1 MAFEDLLPLV
11 GHKGRFQIL
20 QALSLAVALI
30 FLGTHFLIENITAFV
45 PEHRCWTPLLDNT
58 SALLNV
64 SGNLNFS
71 SLLKFSIPLDS
82 NGKLEKCCRFFWPQ
96 GQPLLANVTGQ
107 NLSQLEMEPC
117 VDGWVYD
124 QSTITSS
131 IVTEW
136 DLVCD
141 SWTLTSLSQSLFL
154 AGILMGY
161 LIGGYLSDRFG
172 RKRTLSP
179 SFFTLA
185 VSSTGVA
192 FAPSFQ
198 VYCCCRFLL
207 GFSISGVLLGGG
219 SLIMEWSTTQHRHL
233 VAIML
238 SMSISLGHLFL
249 GFLTYGIKDWRK
261 LQLVV
266 SVPLF
271 AFFLITWWLP
281 ESPRWLIVHNK
292 YNDALKVLRKV
303 SKINGVKEQSVTA
316 EALRS
321 TMGKEVDAAP
331 SSYTILDLVRFP
343 ILCKRTLCV
352 SFKRF
357 SIGMLF
363 YGLSLDLQN
372 LGHNIQMLQVILGA
386 SNFLSRFG
394 TLFIMNC
401 LGRRTIV
408 VASFLLPGLFI
419 LSSTFLP
426 QGILHAV
433 LAMLAINC
441 IVVCISCD
449 NVYSV
454 ELLPTVV
461 RNKCMGLSLT
471 IDRLGAMLAPMI
483 NMLKHNIPAMPQI
496 IFAIMAITSS
506 LIVFFFLPE
515 TKNKPMPD
523 TIQDLECGHSR
534 EEARPRDEGETL
546 VKINQSEDC
555 SRRLIEN
562 KTTVV

>member
-20 QALSLAVALI
+20 QALSLAIALI

-71 SLLKFSIPLDS
+71 SLLTFSIPLDS
-82 NGKLEKCCRFFWPQ
+82 NGKLEKCRRFFWPQ
-96 GQPLLANVTGQ
+96 GQLLPPNVTGQ
-107 NLSQLEMEPC
+107 NLSQLETEPC
-117 VDGWVYD
+117 VDGWTYD

-141 SWTLTSLSQSLFL
+141 SWTLKSLSQSLFL

-185 VSSTGVA
+185 VSGTGVA

-219 SLIMEWSTTQHRHL
+219 PLIMEWSMTQHRHL
-233 VAIML
+233 VAIMIT
-238 SMSISLGHLFL
+238 MSISLGHLFL

-281 ESPRWLIVHNK
+281 ESARWLIVHNK
-292 YNDALKVLRKV
+292 CDDALKVLRQV
-303 SKINGVKEQSVTA
+303 AKINGVKEQTLTVEVLS
-316 EALRS
+316 S
-321 TMGKEVDAAP
+321 TMEKELDAGQVH
-331 SSYTILDLVRFP
+331 YTMLDLFHFP
-343 ILCKRTLCV
+343 ILRTRILCLSLA
-352 SFKRF
+352 SFTT
-357 SIGMLF
+357 GMLF

-372 LGHNIQMLQVILGA
+372 LGHNIQMLQVLLGA
-386 SNFLSRFG
+386 SSFLSRFG
-394 TLFIMNC
+394 ALLIMNC

-408 VASFLLPGLFI
+408 VTFFLLAGLFI
-419 LSSTFLP
+419 LPSAFLP
-426 QGILHAV
+426 QGILRV
-433 LAMLAINC
+433 VFAMLTINC
-441 IVVCISCD
+441 AMVSSSC
-449 NVYSV
+449 NGVYYH

-461 RNKCMGLSLT
+461 RGMSIGFIVT
-471 IDRLGAMLAPMI
+471 IDRIGAVLAPLMNI
-483 NMLKHNIPAMPQI
+483 LKQYIRAMPQI
-496 IFAIMAITSS
+496 IFAIIAITAS
-506 LIVFFFLPE
+506 LVVFLFLPE
-515 TKNKPMPD
+515 TRNKPMPD
-523 TIQDLECGHSR
+523 IIQDLECG
-534 EEARPRDEGETL
+534 
-546 VKINQSEDC
+546 
-555 SRRLIEN
+555 
-562 KTTVV
+562 